1 MPAQSSAV
9 GSKLGAAE
17 AEMSARRVLA
27 YAACVG
33 ELSDVCFDD
42 ARPDGI
48 VAPPPICVSL
58 EWPVVSGARAREG
71 LGMAPDERLRAVHAS
86 QDSIFHR
93 PIRPGDRLLTEG
105 TLVAV
110 RRTRAGAFSLTKL
123 ETTQAAT
130 GEPVVTSWSSS
141 ISRGVAVEGEDRVQ
155 EEAPPLP
162 EAAAPEAGDMER
174 IEIGIPREMPHVYTE
189 CADIWNPIHTERAVA
204 LAAGLPDI
212 ILHGTATWALAARE
226 IVRRRCGGDPTR
238 LKRLYGRF
246 AAMVI
251 PGSSIAV
258 EVAPAQHGAV
268 SFTVRNESGE
278 TAIANGLAVVG
289 A

>member
-1 MPAQSSAV
+1 MPARSSAV
-9 GSKLGAAE
+9 GSKLGGAE

-27 YAACVG
+27 YAAGIG
-33 ELSDVCFDD
+33 ELGEVCFDD
-42 ARPDGI
+42 ARAGGI

-71 LGMAPDERLRAVHAS
+71 LGTVPDEGIRAVHAS

-110 RRTRAGAFSLTKL
+110 RRTRAGALSLTKL
-123 ETTQAAT
+123 ETTEAAT

-141 ISRGVAVEGEDRVQ
+141 IFRGGAVEGEDRVD

-162 EAAAPEAGDMER
+162 EAAASDAGDMER
-174 IEIGIPREMPHVYTE
+174 IEIPIPREMPHVYTE

-226 IVRRRCGGDPTR
+226 IVGRRCGGDPAR

-258 EVAPAQHGAV
+258 EIGPARDGAV
-268 SFTVRNESGE
+268 SFAVRNEQGE
-278 TAIANGLAVVG
+278 TALANGLAVVG
-289 A
+289 S